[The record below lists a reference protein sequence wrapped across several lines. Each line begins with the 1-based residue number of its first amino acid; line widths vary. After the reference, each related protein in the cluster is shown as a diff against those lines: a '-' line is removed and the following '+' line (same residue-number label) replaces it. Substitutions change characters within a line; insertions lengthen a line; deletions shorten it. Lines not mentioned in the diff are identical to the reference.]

1 MTFEKFHTSPWGN
14 SHPAYSSSA
23 LAVSPAPEYASSEV
37 LVSSLYRFIGFEG
50 TSEGQVPKAGRALDK
65 LVQGYRDR
73 GTQPEGADLD
83 PSTFQKL
90 VHSVLESPKLPNQSS
105 KRFIQA
111 TPLVPAVG
119 LFSGSARLSANSWPA
134 GRLVRRMV
142 WLGAASPDEAAAIW
156 HRLFKALSV
165 VDDDD
170 IFARFLQQELM
181 AWMPSDKW
189 VEVDTGENPQLD
201 ESDREGLAYP
211 ARRFAKDLDAI
222 IATKATLTRRQ
233 WSSLLE
239 AIIRL
244 ASAAHVTWLCDIQAG
259 IWSCLK
265 SAIQGAPPEG
275 SNEVRA
281 MIYPRKFQFLTDGDR
296 ALPGIKDRTS
306 AYLRARLGINAFLWA
321 MADIGEPIHSLTSAT
336 DVQRAC
342 EAASRRC
349 EELADAGFQYKLQ
362 EIFERENRA
371 MLCKKGIGSNMME
384 FSRHVLG
391 QRQAANPTLRG
402 YDQGFILQKSGSNNA
417 SPWVVRLGPV
427 AVLALVH
434 CSLDGTRGMRS
445 VRRLSQHLAAYG
457 VHVDYHEIGSNDL
470 GHQLRTLGLV
480 LDSPDAES
488 GMLLVPPFPVQEG
501 VAG

>member
-1 MTFEKFHTSPWGN
+1 MTFETFQASPWGN

-37 LVSSLYRFIGFEG
+37 LVSSLYRVIGFEG

-65 LVQGYRDR
+65 LIQSHRDR
-73 GTQPEGADLD
+73 GTRPEGADLD
-83 PSTFQKL
+83 PSTFHKL
-90 VHSVLESPKLPNQSS
+90 IHSVLESPKLPNQSS

-111 TPLVPAVG
+111 TPLVPVVG

-134 GRLVRRMV
+134 GRIVRRMV
-142 WLGAASPDEAAAIW
+142 WLGASSPVEAAAIW
-156 HRLFKALSV
+156 HRLFEALSV
-165 VDDDD
+165 VGDDD
-170 IFARFLQQELM
+170 IFARFLQQEVM
-181 AWMPSDKW
+181 AWTSSVGWIEVDPEDDLQLEESDK
-189 VEVDTGENPQLD
+189 
-201 ESDREGLAYP
+201 EGLAYP
-211 ARRFAKDLDAI
+211 AHRFVKDLDAI
-222 IATKATLTRRQ
+222 IATKPILTRRQ

-244 ASAAHVTWLCDIQAG
+244 ASAAHVTWLCEIQAG
-259 IWSCLK
+259 IWSCLD
-265 SAIQGAPPEG
+265 SAIRGDPPKDAIG
-275 SNEVRA
+275 VRSI
-281 MIYPRKFQFLTDGDR
+281 IYPHEFKFLAYGDR

-321 MADIGEPIHSLTSAT
+321 MADLGEPIHSLSSAS

-342 EAASRRC
+342 EAASRCSEKLSEFGLR
-349 EELADAGFQYKLQ
+349 EKLQ
-362 EIFERENRA
+362 EIFERDNRA

-391 QRQAANPTLRG
+391 QRQAANPILRG
-402 YDQGFILQKSGSNNA
+402 YDQGFILQKSGSSNA

-445 VRRLSQHLAAYG
+445 VRRLSQHLAYYG
-457 VHVDYHEIGSNDL
+457 VHVDYHEIGTNDL

-488 GMLLVPPFPVQEG
+488 GMLLVPPFPAQAG
-501 VAG
+501 VSR